1 MEGFMVDQQTL
12 LGLAMPNQCHNL
24 SCFWG
29 WFTFMIPMNITTVLH
44 DYGNLKK
51 ANKLV
56 YKEKVVI
63 LQSIVKK

>member
-1 MEGFMVDQQTL
+1 
-12 LGLAMPNQCHNL
+12 
-24 SCFWG
+24 
-29 WFTFMIPMNITTVLH
+29 MNITTVLH